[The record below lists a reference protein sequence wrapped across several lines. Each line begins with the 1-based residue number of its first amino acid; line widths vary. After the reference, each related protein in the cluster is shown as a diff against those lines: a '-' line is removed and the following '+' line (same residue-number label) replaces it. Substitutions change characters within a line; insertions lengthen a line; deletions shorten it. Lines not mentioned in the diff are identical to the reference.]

1 MKSGT
6 FSRWVGV
13 LLLAVSLASFAASP
27 PAATDD
33 ATAIRQ
39 VMAAQE
45 AAWNRG
51 DVDAF
56 MQAYKDSPDTTFI
69 GSRVRKGYQPIL
81 ENYRKNY
88 ASKAQ
93 MGTLSFSDI
102 DVRLLP
108 CADGHTQYA
117 AVTGRFHLE
126 RSSHGD
132 AAKDDGVYL
141 LLWEK
146 TGDGWKMIM
155 DHSS

>member
-1 MKSGT
+1 MRAGRLFLAACMLLVMSMSG
-6 FSRWVGV
+6 
-13 LLLAVSLASFAASP
+13 FAASP
-27 PAATDD
+27 SSTAGDEA
-33 ATAIRQ
+33 AIRR

-45 AAWNRG
+45 VAWNRG

-93 MGTLSFSDI
+93 MGTLSFSDV

-108 CADGHTQYA
+108 CADGHAQYA

-126 RSSHGD
+126 RSSHGE

-146 TGDGWKMIM
+146 TSGGWKMIM